1 MQKGLFTARK
11 QVLHVC
17 LLVHVA
23 ADASVLLSHHAMEF
37 AMYTMQAMRKD
48 VALEAQ
54 SLGIQV

>member
-23 ADASVLLSHHAMEF
+23 ADAIVLLSHHAMEST
-37 AMYTMQAMRKD
+37 MYTMQAMRKD
-48 VALEAQ
+48 VALE
-54 SLGIQV
+54 V